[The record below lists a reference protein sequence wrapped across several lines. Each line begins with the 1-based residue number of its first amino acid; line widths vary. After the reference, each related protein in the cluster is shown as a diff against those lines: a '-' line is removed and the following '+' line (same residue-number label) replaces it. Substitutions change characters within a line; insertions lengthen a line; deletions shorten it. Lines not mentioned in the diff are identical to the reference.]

1 MLTINLIGI
10 LHYFCAKIQ
19 IINKVNRICYV
30 FLKQYFYIE
39 LTQTPK
45 FPVMGIKHK
54 IMEIKFSMILLVE
67 MTHSL
72 LNYSIYTPWLSTC
85 MSTQHG
91 QLLYEN
97 TKLSGHF

>member
-1 MLTINLIGI
+1 MNNQSTYNEGYSCRNESCVLKLYIHVYIAFLLIRSK
-10 LHYFCAKIQ
+10 YRTWREK
-19 IINKVNRICYV
+19 Y

-72 LNYSIYTPWLSTC
+72 LNV
-85 MSTQHG
+85 
-91 QLLYEN
+91 
-97 TKLSGHF
+97 